1 MRGGSALVALAAAVA
16 AALAV
21 PVGLSA
27 GPRAAETGIA
37 EGARKIDLAGRQ
49 RMLTQRMAMA
59 GCYAS
64 IGLEPARHVEMMR
77 AAHDLFDATLGAL
90 RNGDFRLGLVA
101 ETDDRV
107 LAGLAEVGRL
117 WADYG
122 QAVRDASGHGTGTE
136 TQIAAIAALN
146 LPVLREMDRTVGL
159 IERAHAGR
167 GLDFASAITLNIAGR
182 QRMLSQKMA
191 KELCLVAR
199 GIAPEENRA
208 ALAGTIELFDASL
221 AALLDGAPDL
231 GIRPP
236 QDETLRATLAE
247 VSELWGRLAPLYRQV
262 AAGGVAGPTQLVT
275 VAVENGA
282 LLEAL
287 DRAVSQYL
295 KG

>member
-1 MRGGSALVALAAAVA
+1 
-16 AALAV
+16 
-21 PVGLSA
+21 
-27 GPRAAETGIA
+27 
-37 EGARKIDLAGRQ
+37 
-49 RMLTQRMAMA
+49 
-59 GCYAS
+59 
-64 IGLEPARHVEMMR
+64 
-77 AAHDLFDATLGAL
+77 
-90 RNGDFRLGLVA
+90 
-101 ETDDRV
+101 
-107 LAGLAEVGRL
+107 
-117 WADYG
+117 
-122 QAVRDASGHGTGTE
+122 
-136 TQIAAIAALN
+136 
-146 LPVLREMDRTVGL
+146 VGL